1 MHTKETEEKIF
12 KAAFVPW
19 IFSHLSLFVILSAFS
34 TDFLHK
40 EKRLLCTIQKHE

>member
-12 KAAFVPW
+12 KAEFVPW